1 MRHLS
6 RQQQREAKRFQA
18 KASLSSSA
26 SPFSPLPA
34 TARDA
39 TETLHPDPLIDKV
52 LRLRAARPELT
63 AAIESFLDSL
73 LERLHLDE
81 KRGRST

>member
-6 RQQQREAKRFQA
+6 RQQQQDIKRFLA
-18 KASLSSSA
+18 KASSSSG
-26 SPFSPLPA
+26 SRLRSSLSPA
-34 TARDA
+34 TARVQI
-39 TETLHPDPLIDKV
+39 EMHPDPLIDK
-52 LRLRAARPELT
+52 LLQLRAARPELT

-81 KRGRST
+81 KRGSST